1 MPNVA
6 KMYKK
11 FLSENLDELNMD
23 QVPQDV
29 QLDEVKVEIN
39 MKEVQ
44 KAFTKTFNQEK
55 KGPIMFCYQTEGA
68 ECPIKVDDCPLVSLP
83 RLPKDELAGRTTDW
97 QKTAAELFIER

>member
-1 MPNVA
+1 MWQ
-6 KMYKK
+6 

-44 KAFTKTFNQEK
+44 KAFTKTLTK
-55 KGPIMFCYQTEGA
+55 K
-68 ECPIKVDDCPLVSLP
+68 KRV
-83 RLPKDELAGRTTDW
+83 RLCFATRLK
-97 QKTAAELFIER
+97 ERNVR